1 MKRLFSYMK
10 ADLGEAILAPF
21 FKMLEAI
28 FELFV
33 PIIVADMID
42 RGVAGRDVKYLIH
55 RCILLLVLAACG
67 LAFSITA
74 QYFSAKVATGTAQ
87 RMRDDL
93 FSHIMTLSWRQIDD
107 LGTSALIT
115 RMTSDI
121 NTIQN
126 GVNMFLRLF
135 LRSPFVV
142 FGAMIMAFTV
152 DTKTAMIFVVV
163 VPVLFLIVFAILLI
177 TMPLYRK
184 VQKQLDAIMQT
195 TRENLLGVRVVRAF
209 NRQESEKKAFDSE
222 ADDFYHRQIFA
233 GKISA
238 LLNPLTLVVINI
250 GIIAILWTGGR
261 QVYTGALSQG
271 KLIAQINYMSQ
282 ILTELIKLANLII
295 LLSRAM
301 ASERRVNDIFNV
313 TNDRED
319 GTNAFPASQNG
330 GASIDFNDVSFRYE
344 KDAEPA
350 LSGITFHA
358 DAGSTI
364 GIIGGTGSGKSSI
377 VNLIPRFYDADSGS
391 VCINGMDVRSIREN
405 DLRHHIGL
413 VPQKAVLFRG
423 SLRDNMKWGRDDA
436 SDSDIYRAIDIAQ
449 AREFVDSKK
458 QGLDL
463 MIEQEGRN
471 LSGGQKQR
479 LTIARA
485 IVRNPEILILDDSAS
500 ALDFATD
507 ADLRKALRTEEGTRT
522 VILVSQRVSTV
533 RAADQIL
540 VMEDGRLAGAGTHR
554 ELLQNCRE
562 YQEICASQMTP
573 EEIRS
578 DLAGSDTAKASL
590 S

>member
-1 MKRLFSYMK
+1 MKRLFSYIK
-10 ADLGEAILAPF
+10 ADLGEAILAPL

-42 RGVAGRDVKYLIH
+42 RGVAGRDVQYLIH

-301 ASERRVNDIFNV
+301 ASERRVDDIFNV
-313 TNDRED
+313 TNDRAD
-319 GTNAFPASQNG
+319 GTDAFPASQNG

-405 DLRHHIGL
+405 DLR
-413 VPQKAVLFRG
+413 
-423 SLRDNMKWGRDDA
+423 
-436 SDSDIYRAIDIAQ
+436 IYRAIDIAQ

>member
-1 MKRLFSYMK
+1 MKVHLFES
-10 ADLGEAILAPF
+10 ILAPL
-21 FKMLEAI
+21 FKMLEAT

-42 RGVAGRDVKYLIH
+42 TGVADRDVHYLVQ
-55 RCILLLVLAACG
+55 RCILLLILAVCG
-67 LAFSITA
+67 LFFSIIA
-74 QYFSAKVATGTAQ
+74 QYFSAKVATHTAQ
-87 RMRDDL
+87 MMRDDL
-93 FSHIMTLSWRQIDD
+93 FDHIETLSWRQIDS
-107 LGTSALIT
+107 LGTSTLIT

-121 NTIQN
+121 NTVQN

-152 DTKTAMIFVVV
+152 DSRTAMTFVVAI
-163 VPVLFLIVFAILLI
+163 PVLFLIVFAILLV

-184 VQKQLDAIMQT
+184 VQKQLDTIMRT

-209 NRQESEKKAFDSE
+209 NRQNSEKKTFDSE
-222 ADDFYHRQIFA
+222 SAGLYDRQIHV

-238 LLNPLTLVVINI
+238 LLNPLTYVVINLGIVAVLWI
-250 GIIAILWTGGR
+250 GAG
-261 QVYTGALSQG
+261 QVYTGSLTQG
-271 KLIAQINYMSQ
+271 KIIAQVNYMSQ
-282 ILTELIKLANLII
+282 ILVELIKLANLII

-301 ASERRVNDIFNV
+301 ASARRVDDVFRV
-313 TNDRED
+313 TNDRTD
-319 GTNAFPASQNG
+319 GTEPFPDSDYG
-330 GASIDFNDVSFRYE
+330 GASIDFSDVLFRYE
-344 KDAEPA
+344 ENAEPA

-377 VNLIPRFYDADSGS
+377 VNLIPRFYDVESGS
-391 VCINGMDVRSIREN
+391 VKLNGTDVRQIRER
-405 DLRHHIGL
+405 DLRSHIGL
-413 VPQKAVLFRG
+413 VPQKSVLFHG
-423 SLRDNMKWGRDDA
+423 TLRDNMKWGREDA
-436 SDSDIYRAIDIAQ
+436 TDEEINEAIDIAQ
-449 AREFVDSKK
+449 AREFVDNKGA
-458 QGLDL
+458 GLDL

-485 IVRNPEILILDDSAS
+485 VVRKPDILILDDSAS

-507 ADLRKALRTEEGTRT
+507 AALRKAIRTQSGNRT

-533 RAADQIL
+533 RSADQIL
-540 VMEDGRLAGAGTHR
+540 VMDDGKLAGCGTHR
-554 ELLQNCRE
+554 ELLNTCRE

-573 EEIRS
+573 EEIQRDRGES
-578 DLAGSDTAKASL
+578 A
-590 S
+590 